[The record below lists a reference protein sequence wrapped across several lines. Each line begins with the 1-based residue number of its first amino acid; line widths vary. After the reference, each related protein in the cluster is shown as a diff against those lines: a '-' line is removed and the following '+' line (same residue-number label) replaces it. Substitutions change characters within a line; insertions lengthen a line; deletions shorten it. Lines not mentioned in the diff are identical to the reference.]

1 MTRPKLSDLIDH
13 TDPASVLKEVQTT
26 LNDAFPNHALDT
38 VAAAFKGIVA
48 IYEGRN
54 PDFKACSTGYHNLQ
68 HTTDTFLAMA
78 RLLHGG
84 AVLGKTFTSE
94 QVAMSLI
101 AALFHDSGY
110 IQDITDTEGTGA
122 KHTHGHEERS
132 ADLLERYCRSA
143 GISQNNLRLGRLLIL
158 STDLAKSN
166 EEDAA
171 RSPEINLLCRL
182 MVAADLLAQMSER
195 NYLEKRLFLYREF
208 QEAGIYDYPNEL
220 ALLNK
225 TIGFYDFIDQR
236 LEHSANQ
243 IDRFLEAHFEKR
255 WNIPVNLYREAITRQ
270 KAYLKSILSR
280 TDTDPRERLRRGGIV
295 EKIKNTYGFS

>member
-1 MTRPKLSDLIDH
+1 
-13 TDPASVLKEVQTT
+13 
-26 LNDAFPNHALDT
+26 
-38 VAAAFKGIVA
+38 
-48 IYEGRN
+48 
-54 PDFKACSTGYHNLQ
+54 
-68 HTTDTFLAMA
+68 
-78 RLLHGG
+78 
-84 AVLGKTFTSE
+84 
-94 QVAMSLI
+94 
-101 AALFHDSGY
+101 
-110 IQDITDTEGTGA
+110 
-122 KHTHGHEERS
+122 
-132 ADLLERYCRSA
+132 
-143 GISQNNLRLGRLLIL
+143 
-158 STDLAKSN
+158 LAKSN